1 MTGAESRDPA
11 EMDGAHLSMKD
22 EMSYGDYLGLD
33 TLLASQHPITDHHDE
48 PLFIIQHQTTELW
61 LTLIIHEL
69 RAARA
74 ALRADELGRAE
85 KMMARVARI
94 FLQLI
99 QAWDVLATLTPS
111 EYLQFRDALGKS
123 SGFQSHQYRAVEFLL
138 GNKNPVML
146 RPHAHA
152 PRRLAVL
159 EDLIAEPSLYDEAQR
174 LLDRRGFA
182 IAADHLG
189 RDLAC
194 PYSAHPDV
202 EAAWLTVYRAPE
214 QYWDLYQLAE
224 KLVDFEHAFR
234 SWRFAHVTTVSR
246 IIGFK
251 RGTGGTSGVSYLE
264 NVLKIRLFPEL
275 WDVRTVL

>member
-1 MTGAESRDPA
+1 MSEAERRDPA
-11 EMDGAHLSMKD
+11 EMEGAHLSMQD

-33 TLLASQHPITDHHDE
+33 RLLSSQTPITGHHDE

-61 LTLIIHEL
+61 LKLIIHEL
-69 RAARA
+69 KAARV
-74 ALRADELGRAE
+74 ALAEDDLGRAE

-111 EYLQFRDALGKS
+111 EYLEFRDSLGKS

-146 RPHAHA
+146 RPHAHVA
-152 PRRLAVL
+152 ERLAIL
-159 EDLIAEPSLYDEAQR
+159 EELIAQPSLYDEAQR
-174 LLDRRGFA
+174 LLARRGFG
-182 IAADHLG
+182 IAPRHLE
-189 RDLAC
+189 RDLAQ
-194 PYSAHPDV
+194 PYAANRTVQD
-202 EAAWLTVYRAPE
+202 AWLAVYRAPE
-214 QYWDLYQLAE
+214 EHWDLYQLAE

-234 SWRFAHVTTVSR
+234 SWRFAHLTTVAR

-251 RGTGGTSGVSYLE
+251 RGTGGTSGVGYLE
-264 NVLKIRLFPEL
+264 TVLKVRLFPEL
-275 WDVRTVL
+275 WDVRTEL